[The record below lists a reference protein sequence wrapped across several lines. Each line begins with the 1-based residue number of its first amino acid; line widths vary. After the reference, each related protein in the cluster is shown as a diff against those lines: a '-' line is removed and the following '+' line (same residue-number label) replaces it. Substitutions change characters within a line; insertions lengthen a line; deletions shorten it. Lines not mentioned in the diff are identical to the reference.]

1 MRFYVITNSITI
13 SYWTHIISQ
22 ELHWDGTGLSS
33 LYLLTYKM
41 QKLYKIITVSVK
53 DCVQWLTTKIQ
64 PKEKLILSHEKEVWC
79 TYYSFTVFLV
89 SHSPYSSVSSS
100 LLCTLNLHGCKITT
114 DILASLSVF
123 QVEGRHRPLPNDFYL
138 RFIGCA
144 CLQGKG
150 GQYILSPGYIA
161 TMTETGFC

>member
-1 MRFYVITNSITI
+1 
-13 SYWTHIISQ
+13 
-22 ELHWDGTGLSS
+22 
-33 LYLLTYKM
+33 M

-79 TYYSFTVFLV
+79 RYYSFTIFLV

-123 QVEGRHRPLPNDFYL
+123 QVEGRHRPLPNDFLLKIHWL
-138 RFIGCA
+138 R
-144 CLQGKG
+144 
-150 GQYILSPGYIA
+150 LSAREGWTVYSF
-161 TMTETGFC
+161 TWVYRHHD